1 MIEFKL
7 DKNKIKVV
15 TSNLDEIREYLVLMM
30 IQQDLDLKV
39 EQDL

>member
-15 TSNLDEIREYLVLMM
+15 TSNLDEIREYFSVNDDTARFRFNTNRF
-30 IQQDLDLKV
+30 I
-39 EQDL
+39 